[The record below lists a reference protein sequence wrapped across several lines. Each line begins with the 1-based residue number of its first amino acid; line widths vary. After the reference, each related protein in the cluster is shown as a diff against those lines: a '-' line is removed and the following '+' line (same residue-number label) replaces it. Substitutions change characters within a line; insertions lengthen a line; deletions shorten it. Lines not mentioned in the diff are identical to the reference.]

1 MQNSR
6 FVLQAWDRDLIG
18 SHDMVGEASFS
29 LQGLFTRAQR
39 ARQTA
44 SRGSGGSG
52 ISSGA
57 PLRYPSDEASRL
69 VAEDAM
75 DGDDNDTGDDRKPG
89 RAAALKALRKG
100 QRNAESIAEVSARL
114 VEAGHG
120 HWTPEE
126 LEALKRQVYI
136 GHDSRSLFTA
146 Y

>member
-6 FVLQAWDRDLIG
+6 FVLQAWDRDLRG

-69 VAEDAM
+69 VAEDSM
-75 DGDDNDTGDDRKPG
+75 DADDNGVDGKPG

-136 GHDSRSLFTA
+136 GNDSRSLFTA

>member
-39 ARQTA
+39 ARQNA
-44 SRGSGGSG
+44 SRGGGGSG

-57 PLRYPSDEASRL
+57 SLRYPSDEASRL
-69 VAEDAM
+69 VAEDSM
-75 DGDDNDTGDDRKPG
+75 DADDNGVDGKPG

-136 GHDSRSLFTA
+136 GNDSRSLFTA